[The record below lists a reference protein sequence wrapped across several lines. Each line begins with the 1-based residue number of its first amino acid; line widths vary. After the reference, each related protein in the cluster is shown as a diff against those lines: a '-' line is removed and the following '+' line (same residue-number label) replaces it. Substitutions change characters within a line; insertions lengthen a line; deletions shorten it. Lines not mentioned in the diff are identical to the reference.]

1 LELIKINESFWT
13 FKLTKGLI
21 VGVCRCNVGEP
32 ALKVVFEFNDQLIM
46 LIECL
51 ESICPI
57 FHGHVGFLVG
67 INLAKQFLKER

>member
-1 LELIKINESFWT
+1 MELIKINHNFWT
-13 FKLTKGLI
+13 FKITKGLI
-21 VGVCRCNVGEP
+21 VGVYRCDVDEP

-57 FHGHVGFLVG
+57 FQCHVGFLVR
-67 INLAKQFLKER
+67 INLAKQF